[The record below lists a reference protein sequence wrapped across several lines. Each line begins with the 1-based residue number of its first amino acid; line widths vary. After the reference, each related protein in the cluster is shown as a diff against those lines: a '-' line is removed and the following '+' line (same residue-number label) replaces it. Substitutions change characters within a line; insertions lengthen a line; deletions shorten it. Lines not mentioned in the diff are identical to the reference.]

1 MRSLYLVPCTAAVAA
16 TVLGSAAAQTSAPQ
30 FDLRPSVV
38 RLGERSA
45 IRVSGVHAR
54 SLKVRLAGA
63 AHVDG
68 RAFTW
73 HPLRLVGGTWRGTLP
88 LPPVHGVY
96 PVLLRTRAGE
106 LRPGLFLRVLPPGAL
121 SRPSFADP
129 ADAARWWVRSVPHG
143 TLVALKPWPRSGLD
157 RRDAR
162 LHRLFVVSY
171 SPAGDAEPLDQRGM
185 FVTAFRDGY
194 SGGWRFLEA
203 SVQP

>member
-1 MRSLYLVPCTAAVAA
+1 MRSLYLVPAIAVLAA
-16 TVLGSAAAQTSAPQ
+16 TTLGSAAGQSSAPQ
-30 FDLRPSVV
+30 VDLRPAVV
-38 RLGERSA
+38 RLGQRSA
-45 IRVSGVHAR
+45 IRVSGLHVR
-54 SLKVRLAGA
+54 SLGVRLAGA

-68 RAFTW
+68 RPFRW
-73 HPLRLVGGTWRGTLP
+73 HPLQPVAGGWRGTLP

-129 ADAARWWVRSVPHG
+129 DDAARWWVQTVAHG
-143 TLVALKPWPRSGLD
+143 TLVALKPWPRSDLD
-157 RRDAR
+157 RRDPR

-171 SPAGDAEPLDQRGM
+171 SPAGDADPLDQRGM

-194 SGGWRFLEA
+194 GGGWRFLEA

>member
-1 MRSLYLVPCTAAVAA
+1 MNSVHVVPVVAVVAA
-16 TVLGSAAAQTSAPQ
+16 ITLGSAAARTGAPQ
-30 FDLRPSVV
+30 VDLRPSVV

-45 IRVSGVHAR
+45 IRVSGLHVK
-54 SLKVRLAGA
+54 SLGVRLAGA

-73 HPLRLVGGTWRGTLP
+73 HALRPVAGGWRGTLP

-106 LRPGLFLRVLPPGAL
+106 LRPGPFLRVLPPGAL
-121 SRPSFADP
+121 LRPSFADP
-129 ADAARWWVRSVPHG
+129 ADVARWWVRSVPHG

-171 SPAGDAEPLDQRGM
+171 SPAGAADPLDRRGM
-185 FVTAFRDGY
+185 FVTAFRNGY
-194 SGGWRFLEA
+194 TGSWRFLEA
-203 SVQP
+203 DVQP